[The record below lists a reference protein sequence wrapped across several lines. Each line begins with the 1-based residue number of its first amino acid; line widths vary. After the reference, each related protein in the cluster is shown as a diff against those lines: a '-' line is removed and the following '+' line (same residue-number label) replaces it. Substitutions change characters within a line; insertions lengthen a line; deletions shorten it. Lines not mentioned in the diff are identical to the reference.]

1 MNTRLTRTLASV
13 TFALAVLCGLAFA
26 GKAVTHMLDDGA
38 VCVETGFWAN
48 ASLSSDEPL
57 PVDKGVDA
65 ASSAARL
72 CQDGPSFAQRSADL
86 GGQLPWLLF
95 GALSLLLFSRLLR
108 AVLEQGPF
116 TETVSRRLSA
126 LGWLVTV
133 GTPVAGLVVG
143 WSQSWLASSM
153 APVVGV
159 EATFAGPQAL
169 ILAGL
174 AAVIMG
180 KIMREGVRMR
190 EDLEGT
196 I

>member
-13 TFALAVLCGLAFA
+13 TFVLAMLSGLAFL
-26 GKAVTHMLDDGA
+26 GKGLIRMADDGDI
-38 VCVETGFWAN
+38 CVRTDFWVN
-48 ASLSSDEPL
+48 ATLEDGL
-57 PVDKGVDA
+57 PVGKGVEA

-72 CQDGPSFAQRSADL
+72 CQEGPSVGQRAADL
-86 GGQLPWLLF
+86 GSELPWLLF
-95 GALSLLLFSRLLR
+95 GFVALLLFSQLMN
-108 AVLEQGPF
+108 AVVRDGPF
-116 TETVSRRLSA
+116 TETAARRLSV
-126 LGWLVTV
+126 LGWAVTV

-143 WSQSWLASSM
+143 WSQSWLVASM
-153 APVVGV
+153 APIVGSGP
-159 EATFAGPQAL
+159 EWAGPQVL

-180 KIMREGVRMR
+180 RIMREGVRMR